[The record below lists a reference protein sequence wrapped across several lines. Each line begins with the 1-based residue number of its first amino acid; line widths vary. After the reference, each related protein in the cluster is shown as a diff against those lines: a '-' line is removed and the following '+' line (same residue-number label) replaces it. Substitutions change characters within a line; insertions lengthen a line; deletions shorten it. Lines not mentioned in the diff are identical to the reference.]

1 MDTYTLVWQ
10 NRFSAKLT
18 SKYLALFY
26 IQMLA
31 RVLIRKKVFIM
42 KASKCRESWLQTV
55 LRLLSPQ
62 EDFHSTPYKTQGTT
76 WMKGGE
82 NVRVSGKEKRHETP
96 SCGHYTTNIIIIS

>member
-1 MDTYTLVWQ
+1 MLV
-10 NRFSAKLT
+10 
-18 SKYLALFY
+18 
-26 IQMLA
+26 

-55 LRLLSPQ
+55 LRLSDWTVLSPQ
-62 EDFHSTPYKTQGTT
+62 EDFHSTPCKTQGTT